1 MPRLLMALKGEPK
14 PTEQVGTSVI
24 EDDFE
29 SVICLNSPIY
39 DLEKGSVKKLL
50 QRSLSTLAPILLISA
65 LFTVLPSFAQTPRI
79 YVNPSA
85 INYSTSTTNLGDK
98 FNVTIW
104 VENSPP
110 VGAWQ
115 VYMEFNDSVIN
126 ATRWFEPTWDPSYM
140 FYTKT
145 TSAMPT
151 PPTPMYRHISAGKGS
166 VMVAASLFPP
176 PPTQQ
181 PSSGTKKLCI
191 LEFMVAAL
199 PPKLGNLTSVLGI
212 DQPYTYLLDPDGFE
226 VSPCTKEDGSYSFA
240 WDPPASPHMGIY
252 PHSIFFDPYGSA
264 VGQKFNV
271 SLYVKSLS
279 ELWYMTTVSFDLAYD
294 AYVVDVVDHEADVA
308 VDGLWGAPS
317 VSQAYGRLSI
327 SVGSPSTNPSGDVL
341 VAVVTFTVMCQ
352 NHWPDGDLVA
362 YLTFEN
368 VLLYDHVGAV
378 PTGASE
384 SCLVEVPALLSTTF
398 RHTLT
403 IGASFGGTTL
413 PSPGSREYDEGSLVS
428 VEAVPDPG
436 FVLVHWHLDG
446 INAGN
451 DNPFVVTMDQNH
463 SLYAEFV
470 SQLGRNLAVLN
481 LTCVRAIVGWNC
493 VVNATVTIA
502 NQGGYTETFNV
513 TFYAGATAID
523 QIQLWLPAESTVVVL
538 MVWNTSGFARGNY
551 TMSVCAG
558 PVPEESRTDDNFM
571 ADGVICVANPGDV
584 NGDGKVDVRD
594 LYAVARAYGSSEG
607 QPNWNPACDINSDG
621 KVDTRDYY
629 ITCRNYGKT

>member
-1 MPRLLMALKGEPK
+1 M
-14 PTEQVGTSVI
+14 
-24 EDDFE
+24 
-29 SVICLNSPIY
+29 
-39 DLEKGSVKKLL
+39 KKFL
-50 QRSLSTLAPILLISA
+50 QKSLSTLAFILLISA
-65 LFTVLPSFAQTPRI
+65 LFTVLPSFAQAARI

-126 ATRWFEPTWDPSYM
+126 VTRWFEPTWDPSYM
-140 FYTKT
+140 FYTKA
-145 TSAMPT
+145 TSPMPT
-151 PPTPMYRHISAGKGS
+151 PPTPIYRHISAGRGS

-176 PPTQQ
+176 PPAQQ

-191 LEFMVAAL
+191 LEFMVTAL

-212 DQPYTYLLDPDGFE
+212 NQPNTYLLDPDGFE
-226 VSPCTKEDGSYSFA
+226 VSPCTKEDCSYSLA

-252 PHSIFFDPYGSA
+252 PYTVFFDPYGND

-279 ELWYMTTVSFDLAYD
+279 ELWYLTTASFDLVYD
-294 AYVVDVVDHEADVA
+294 AYVVDVVDRGTEVNF
-308 VDGLWGAPS
+308 DGLWGVSSA
-317 VSQAYGRLSI
+317 SQAYGRLSI

-341 VAVVTFTVMCQ
+341 IAVVTFTVMNQ
-352 NHWPDGDLVA
+352 NYWPYPDLIS

-378 PTGASE
+378 PTGPSE
-384 SCLVEVPALLSTTF
+384 SCLVVVPTLYSPIV

-403 IGASFGGTTL
+403 ISASFGGTTS
-413 PSPGSREYDEGSLVS
+413 PSPGNWEYNEGSLVS

-436 FVLVHWHLDG
+436 FVLIRWRLDG
-446 INAGN
+446 FNVGN
-451 DNPFVVTMDQNH
+451 DNPFVVAMDQDH
-463 SLYAEFV
+463 SLYAEFA
-470 SQLGRNLAVLN
+470 SPLGHNLAVPDF
-481 LTCVRAIVGWNC
+481 TCVRAVVGWNY
-493 VVNATVTIA
+493 VVNATATIA

-513 TFYAGATAID
+513 TFYAGATAVG
-523 QIQLWLPAESTVVVL
+523 QIQLWLPPESNVVVL

-607 QPNWNPACDINSDG
+607 QPNWSPACDINSDG